1 MSARTAGLL
10 LDSATNHEQESINT
24 KDMLM
29 NSFLNTSPTS
39 DGNPTFSS
47 YESTAYEKML
57 DDMQFEVEVL
67 QFALQR
73 RRKALRRQKRRTR
86 LSRFGTRAIVMVG
99 LGTILL
105 AAGITLMVLGYVPI
119 GMGFVDLALTVW
131 CDAAFKPRP
140 PVLV

>member
-29 NSFLNTSPTS
+29 NSFLHTSPTS

-47 YESTAYEKML
+47 YEFSAYEEML

-73 RRKALRRQKRRTR
+73 RRKALRRQKRRAR
-86 LSRFGTRAIVMVG
+86 LARYGTCAVVMVG
-99 LGTILL
+99 LGAILL
-105 AAGITLMVLGYVPI
+105 AVGITLMVLGYVPI